1 MTRKAEFNAEEG
13 SRLLEGP
20 ALAGLI
26 VIAADRGGSIR
37 ESLSMAK
44 AYKEARAAGGDDE
57 LLTAILNSRP
67 EINPRE
73 YGDAAQLHERG
84 LERLR
89 ETMTL
94 LSEKATPEEAAD
106 YRQFVLDVARHAAE
120 AHKEGGFLGIG
131 GEEVSDAERQAMD
144 EINSALDSP
153 GQEHAS
159 AG

>member
-1 MTRKAEFNAEEG
+1 MTKKAEFNAEEW

-26 VIAADRGGSIR
+26 VIAAERGGSIR

-44 AYKEARAAGGDDE
+44 AYNEARAAGGDDE
-57 LLTAILNSRP
+57 LLTEILNSRP

-73 YGDAAQLHERG
+73 YGDPAQLHDRG
-84 LERLR
+84 LQRLR

-94 LSEKATPEEAAD
+94 LNEKATPEEAAD
-106 YRQFVLDVARHAAE
+106 YRRFVLDVARHAAE

-131 GEEVSDAERQAMD
+131 GERVSEAEQK
-144 EINSALDSP
+144 ALDDVAAAL
-153 GQEHAS
+153 GD
-159 AG
+159 AGGTG